1 MENLPVEILEKEIGI
16 YLDISGL
23 IAMSLVNKHF
33 QCVYQPFFRKMI
45 LEIDPFHNED
55 EMTVYDY
62 LSVTRVGTVKNVIF
76 RIWKNIFDSIQKE
89 IRQIY
94 PYINPNKLTKII
106 CDNCPIDAV
115 ESIKSHIEKSIVFT
129 DRFFI
134 YNNVVYRNYNLS
146 FGSLNLSKN
155 LESELVDL
163 LDAIMHSNFDSP
175 RFTADSEEE
184 ISDEEEVE
192 YIPYENVL
200 DSLETFVNNL

>member
-33 QCVYQPFFRKMI
+33 QCVYRPYFSKLI
-45 LEIDPFHNED
+45 LEIDPFHNQE
-55 EMTVYDY
+55 ETSVYEY
-62 LSVTRVGTVKNVIF
+62 LSITRVGTVKNVVF

-89 IRQIY
+89 IRQLY
-94 PYINPNKLTKII
+94 PYIHPNKLAKTI

-115 ESIKSHIEKSIVFT
+115 ESIKTHIEKTIVFT

-134 YNNVVYRNYNLS
+134 YNNVAYRNYNLS
-146 FGSLNLSKN
+146 FGSLILSKN

-184 ISDEEEVE
+184 ISDEEEFE
-192 YIPYENVL
+192 YVPYENII